1 MWCFS
6 VAEKNTTHEFEW
18 LDGPAI
24 QEELPLMNLR
34 VRDCSYTTANDVL
47 AGKAVC
53 DFDLKTD
60 LFSWLDEDV

>member
-1 MWCFS
+1 
-6 VAEKNTTHEFEW
+6 
-18 LDGPAI
+18 
-24 QEELPLMNLR
+24 MNLR

-60 LFSWLDEDV
+60 LFSWIDEDVQHLGSDSTEADGELIRENS